1 MARRPKHQGRVTP
14 KARPA
19 DSTRRQAREPKPLGQ
34 VGRRPSSPGFLMVLG
49 LMWIGSGVVALTSL
63 TASWKIV
70 PGVVFIGIGLFFIRG
85 AATSVVR
92 REERQE

>member
-1 MARRPKHQGRVTP
+1 
-14 KARPA
+14 
-19 DSTRRQAREPKPLGQ
+19 
-34 VGRRPSSPGFLMVLG
+34 MVVG
-49 LMWIGSGVVALTSL
+49 LMWVASGVVALTSL
-63 TASWKIV
+63 TASWKII

>member
-1 MARRPKHQGRVTP
+1 MASRRKHQGRVTP
-14 KARPA
+14 KARPVQKTGEA
-19 DSTRRQAREPKPLGQ
+19 RDSKPLGQ
-34 VGRRPSSPGFLMVLG
+34 VGRRPSSPGFLMVVG
-49 LMWIGSGVVALTSL
+49 LMWVASGVVALTSL
-63 TASWKIV
+63 TASWKII